1 MLESKLIGVL
11 KKMHE
16 KLLAFRFA
24 KFPNILFDKAASVG
38 LRGIVQNRYLKNAIF
53 KVDQGSSVHST
64 IVFEKDGAHLT
75 VGKNTYIG
83 GATISCAQKISIGN
97 NVQIAWGVVL
107 MDHNSH
113 SLDYRV
119 RRNDL
124 PDQKNEK
131 KDWNQ
136 VSTKSIDIGDDVWI
150 GLNSIVLKGVKI
162 GSGAIIGA
170 GSVVTKD
177 VLAMTVVAGNPAV
190 QIKMLE
196 IE

>member
-1 MLESKLIGVL
+1 MIWAL
-11 KKMHE
+11 KKIQE
-16 KLLAFRFA
+16 KLLELRFSKFR
-24 KFPNILFDKAASVG
+24 NLVFDKSASVG
-38 LRGIVQNRYLKNAIF
+38 LRGIVQNRYIKNAKF
-53 KVDQGSSVHST
+53 KVGQGSSVHST
-64 IVFEKDGAHLT
+64 IVFEKDGAHLV

-107 MDHNSH
+107 IDHNSH

-124 PDQKNEK
+124 PDQKSGT
-131 KDWNQ
+131 KDWDQ
-136 VSTKSIDIGDDVWI
+136 VSIKDIDIGDDVWI

-162 GSGAIIGA
+162 GNGAIIGA

-177 VLAMTVVAGNPAV
+177 VLAMTVVAGNPAI
-190 QIKMLE
+190 QIKTL
-196 IE
+196 